1 MLLRLVILCSLGL
14 SNVALA
20 AVASPVVAVA
30 SPGVSETT
38 VSADRLRDI
47 LLGRVT
53 NWADGTPIIILLSED
68 PAAVAAQRT
77 LTGRDL
83 PQLMRGW
90 KRLVYGGNG
99 AMPTIHSTTLAVLTE
114 LRRRPGAVTVLP
126 YAVDEQRY
134 RIIYQKP

>member
-53 NWADGTPIIILLSED
+53 NWTDGTPIIILLSED

-126 YAVDEQRY
+126 NAVDEERY
-134 RIIYQKP
+134 IIIYRKP